1 MSTTAAT
8 AEPAAGAL
16 ASPPAPPLAQPTASI
31 ARTVVN
37 VAWMSILL
45 GVGLELILLA
55 IAAGAGPLTKLQPFA
70 ADLVQKVTWASMV
83 CVGLALGNS
92 AAKLRP
98 HLTGL
103 MGLLSAPLGFAAA
116 KALHKSTEKA
126 LGLAGA
132 AASAGPSPVMLAG
145 LKAAE
150 YAALGLLIGWLAK
163 KEFGL
168 PPYLT
173 AGLGV
178 GIVFGGTILGLMDWY
193 ALKPLTGPALL
204 SRAVNE
210 FLFPVGCSVILYAAE
225 SLSKRL
231 TVGQEA

>member
-1 MSTTAAT
+1 MSTITSIEAAAGRAAT
-8 AEPAAGAL
+8 TETL
-16 ASPPAPPLAQPTASI
+16 AKPTASV

-45 GVGLELILLA
+45 GVGLELLLLL

-70 ADLVQKVTWASMV
+70 ADLVQKITWAAMV

-98 HLTGL
+98 HLTGF

-132 AASAGPSPVMLAG
+132 AAAAAGPSPLMLAG
-145 LKAAE
+145 MKAAE
-150 YAALGLLIGWLAK
+150 YAVLGLIIGWLAK

-168 PPYLT
+168 SPYLT

-178 GIVFGGTILGLMDWY
+178 GIVFGGTILGMMDWY
-193 ALKPLTGPALL
+193 AVKPLTGPPLL

-210 FLFPVGCSVILYAAE
+210 FLFPIGCSVILFAADN
-225 SLSKRL
+225 LSKRL
-231 TVGQEA
+231 TVAEA